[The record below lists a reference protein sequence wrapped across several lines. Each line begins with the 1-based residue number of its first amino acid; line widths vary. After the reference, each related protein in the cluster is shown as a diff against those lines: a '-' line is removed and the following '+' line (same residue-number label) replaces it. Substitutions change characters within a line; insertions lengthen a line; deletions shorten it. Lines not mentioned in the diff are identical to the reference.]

1 MVRLLD
7 RDPETMFRAFYDRA
21 SYTALVPLLEKW
33 NCWELIPLYLGAG
46 YFAFNKTL
54 CQAYLGF
61 ENWAARTGRANL
73 ATYYVLAAER

>member
-1 MVRLLD
+1 MHD
-7 RDPETMFRAFYDRA
+7 RTVGVSDAQFQEYAARRAK
-21 SYTALVPLLEKW
+21 LVPLLEKW
-33 NCWELIPLYLGAG
+33 NRWELIPLYLGAG